1 MTAQKSEFDQRGIAV
16 LVISFAS
23 VSTVSRYQERHR
35 WPFAVLTDPE
45 RTSYRAFGLG
55 RFSRARV
62 FSLSTLLLYM
72 RLLRKGIKREPY
84 GGEDVYQSGGD
95 FLLDRN
101 GNLLYAHRSQDPADR
116 PTVATLLSEIDRVK
130 SAWS

>member
-95 FLLDRN
+95 FLLDQS
-101 GNLLYAHRSQDPADR
+101 GKVLWSFKSKDPTRR
-116 PTVATLLSEIDRVK
+116 PSVDEMLKAVGEVPAPQS
-130 SAWS
+130 

>member
-1 MTAQKSEFDQRGIAV
+1 
-16 LVISFAS
+16 
-23 VSTVSRYQERHR
+23 
-35 WPFAVLTDPE
+35 
-45 RTSYRAFGLG
+45 
-55 RFSRARV
+55 
-62 FSLSTLLLYM
+62 M

-130 SAWS
+130 SASS